1 MVNVIRESTHEA
13 LWNKAFF
20 PDPAAFLRWCKEQGL
35 KLIGVG
41 PTEVIRWQQI
51 YEKQARKRVLGSI
64 LGALFCF

>member
-41 PTEVIRWQQI
+41 PRKSFDGSR
-51 YEKQARKRVLGSI
+51 YKKQARKRVLGSI